1 MCDDVNE
8 LQRAHVW
15 IVSKMTHCGA
25 TISYAVCLLTTE
37 PTTCV
42 PLFLLSCLN
51 DFFFFCLVIPRQL
64 PCDCTEKLTRQKRR
78 KKNPQHTPEF
88 VPAHLFFPIS
98 LFFQLLRKTK
108 TKAHHR
114 WPTVVN
120 PKSSS
125 ARRPGRS
132 FCQDSRENPNEGAS
146 HSVVEWVTW
155 PERRGL
161 RAQGVGGGGRGCHRW
176 WGQSPPAPICWEREP
191 LFA

>member
-1 MCDDVNE
+1 MSCSAHTYE
-8 LQRAHVW
+8 LLVKWPTAAPRLVTQSVCWRRSQPRVC
-15 IVSKMTHCGA
+15 HC
-25 TISYAVCLLTTE
+25 
-37 PTTCV
+37 
-42 PLFLLSCLN
+42 
-51 DFFFFCLVIPRQL
+51 FFCRVWMTFLFFLSSDTTPASMWLHWEI
-64 PCDCTEKLTRQKRR
+64 DETEKKG
-78 KKNPQHTPEF
+78 KKKPQHTPEF

-125 ARRPGRS
+125 ARRLGRS

>member
-51 DFFFFCLVIPRQL
+51 DFSFFFCLVIPRQL

-78 KKNPQHTPEF
+78 KKNPNTHQ
-88 VPAHLFFPIS
+88 S
-98 LFFQLLRKTK
+98 LFQHIFSFLLVYFFSCLEKQKQKLITDDPLSSIP
-108 TKAHHR
+108 KARPRVGRAARFVKIHEKIQMRVHLIQ
-114 WPTVVN
+114 
-120 PKSSS
+120 SSS
-125 ARRPGRS
+125 E
-132 FCQDSRENPNEGAS
+132 SRDPSA
-146 HSVVEWVTW
+146 
-155 PERRGL
+155 
-161 RAQGVGGGGRGCHRW
+161 GV
-176 WGQSPPAPICWEREP
+176 
-191 LFA
+191 